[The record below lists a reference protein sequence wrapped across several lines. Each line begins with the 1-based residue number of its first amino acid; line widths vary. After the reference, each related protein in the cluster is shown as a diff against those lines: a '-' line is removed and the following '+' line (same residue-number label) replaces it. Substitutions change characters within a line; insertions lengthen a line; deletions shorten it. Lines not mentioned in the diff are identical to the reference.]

1 MPARNKNRLR
11 NKRRDK
17 QTISKTK
24 KRWFLV
30 FLCVVLAVALLVWV
44 SSFRVSNWDGQ
55 TKFTLLV
62 NREESVHIL
71 IFDPSSSSITDIVI
85 PPDLEINVARKLGV
99 WRLSSVWKL
108 GQNEG
113 VETLLTETVTR
124 SLKFPVLY
132 WASEDAGG
140 FAGSGAVGILKA
152 SLASYDTN
160 LTKRDK
166 IKLGIFSFLTGSS
179 RKNRINLANTQFIKK
194 GQLSDGSSGYLLS
207 GVRSAGTYSYF
218 ADGHISKYQKKIVI
232 KTSTAN
238 STAAEKTG
246 EIIEVLGAKVAIVL
260 SEGTEFDDC
269 AVRGGDDYTVNLIAQ
284 LFYCEIENGGSGMED
299 TELMIGNVFS
309 ERF

>member
-1 MPARNKNRLR
+1 
-11 NKRRDK
+11 
-17 QTISKTK
+17 
-24 KRWFLV
+24 
-30 FLCVVLAVALLVWV
+30 
-44 SSFRVSNWDGQ
+44 
-55 TKFTLLV
+55 
-62 NREESVHIL
+62 
-71 IFDPSSSSITDIVI
+71 
-85 PPDLEINVARKLGV
+85 
-99 WRLSSVWKL
+99 
-108 GQNEG
+108 
-113 VETLLTETVTR
+113 
-124 SLKFPVLY
+124 
-132 WASEDAGG
+132 
-140 FAGSGAVGILKA
+140 
-152 SLASYDTN
+152 
-160 LTKRDK
+160 
-166 IKLGIFSFLTGSS
+166 
-179 RKNRINLANTQFIKK
+179 
-194 GQLSDGSSGYLLS
+194 LS